1 MKKKKL
7 AINGFGR
14 IGRTSLRVWWEFF
27 RDQADM
33 VAINTSGSMN
43 VSGWANLLKHDSNYG
58 LFPNG
63 EIGYEETQ
71 PANEATDSNPIIG
84 YLFINDY
91 KITVFAQRDP
101 AKIPWENT
109 GAEII
114 LESTGAF
121 TTKEKASGH
130 LHGTVRKVII
140 SAPPKDKE
148 IPIYV
153 VGVKNDD
160 GSSPIISNAS
170 CTTNCVAPII
180 KVMSEN
186 FGIQKAMLN
195 TSHAYTDDQNLQDNS
210 HKDPRRARSAAMNIV
225 PTTTGAAIAVGAV
238 IPAVSGVFNGVSM
251 RVPVSTGS
259 ISDVV
264 MLLDRDVTIDE
275 VNSALTAAASS
286 ELAGIMS
293 VTREPL
299 VSRDIVG
306 RRESCIVDLTMT
318 DVVGGNLV
326 RVLGWYD
333 NEFGYCNRF
342 VQQGV
347 IV

>member
-1 MKKKKL
+1 MEKKKL

-14 IGRTSLRVWWEFF
+14 IGRTSLRVWWQFF
-27 RDQADM
+27 RDQADL
-33 VAINTSGSMN
+33 VAINTSGSMD
-43 VSGWANLLKHDSNYG
+43 VSGWANLLKYDSNYG
-58 LFPNG
+58 LFPDG
-63 EIGYEETQ
+63 EVGYQELQ
-71 PANEATDSNPIIG
+71 SAKEATDKNPLLG

-91 KITVFAQRDP
+91 KIAVLAQRDP
-101 AKIPWENT
+101 AKIPWENS
-109 GAEII
+109 GAKII

-121 TTKEKASGH
+121 TTKEKASAH
-130 LHGTVRKVII
+130 LHGTVQKVII

-148 IPIYV
+148 IPIFV
-153 VGVKNDD
+153 IGVKGDD

-180 KVMSEN
+180 KVMSEK

-195 TSHAYTDDQNLQDNS
+195 TTHAYTDDQNLQDNS
-210 HKDPRRARSAAMNIV
+210 HSDPRRARSAGVNIV

-238 IPAVSGVFNGVSM
+238 VPAVSGIFNGVSM

-275 VNSALTAAASS
+275 VNSALSKASEA
-286 ELAGIMS
+286 ELSGIMS

-347 IV
+347 IA